1 MGKEKAWVFTS
12 VDWVCGF
19 ALDTGAVGG
28 EVPNPLNEL
37 IVPPKSGFCGAGLAS
52 FFSLGCD
59 VEEGV
64 RLNGSELVLID

>member
-1 MGKEKAWVFTS
+1 M
-12 VDWVCGF
+12 
-19 ALDTGAVGG
+19 LDTD
-28 EVPNPLNEL
+28 EVPNPVNEA

-64 RLNGSELVLID
+64 RLNGSELLFIGCVDEVGID